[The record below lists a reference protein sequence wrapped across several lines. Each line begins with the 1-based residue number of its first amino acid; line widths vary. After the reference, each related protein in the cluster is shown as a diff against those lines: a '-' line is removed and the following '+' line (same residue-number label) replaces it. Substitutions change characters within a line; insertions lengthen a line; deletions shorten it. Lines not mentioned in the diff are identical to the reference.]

1 MMSNYLPTVF
11 GENLMDVF
19 DDFDRSFFRGFGN
32 VDHALYGKHAQHMMK
47 TDVKELEDSYEVDV
61 DLPGFKKDEIHLELN
76 NGYLTIST
84 EKTLEKDNEDK
95 KGKMLRQERYSG
107 VMQRSFFVGEHLTE
121 EDIKASYDSGVLH
134 VIIPKKDAPKAP
146 EKKTILIEG

>member
-32 VDHALYGKHAQHMMK
+32 IDHTLYGKHAQHMMK
-47 TDVKELEDSYEVDV
+47 TDVKELEDSYEVDI

-84 EKTLEKDNEDK
+84 EKTLEKDNENK

>member
-32 VDHALYGKHAQHMMK
+32 IDHTLYGKHAQHMMK
-47 TDVKELEDSYEVDV
+47 TDVKELEDSYEVDI

-84 EKTLEKDNEDK
+84 EKTLEKDNEGK

>member
-1 MMSNYLPTVF
+1 MSNYLPTVF

-19 DDFDRSFFRGFGN
+19 DDFDRNFFRGFGN
-32 VDHALYGKHAQHMMK
+32 VDHTLYGKHAQHMMK
-47 TDVKELEDSYEVDV
+47 TDVKELEDSYEVDI

-84 EKTLEKDNEDK
+84 EKTLEKDNEGK

>member
-1 MMSNYLPTVF
+1 MSTYLPTIF

-32 VDHALYGKHAQHMMK
+32 IDHTLYGKHAQHMMK
-47 TDVKELEDSYEVDV
+47 TDVKELEDSYEVDI

-84 EKTLEKDNEDK
+84 EKTLEKDNEGK